1 MLIGDQWKAGLN
13 KSASVTARR
22 VTEMSAAKR
31 TGNKFAASTGDSK
44 HSEMKIAP
52 RQRRARVTIEAIL
65 DATSDLLVE
74 QGVENLS
81 TNMICERAGL
91 TPPALYRYFPNKYA
105 VLKELAVRL
114 KNLQYEIFRDWLE
127 RSGASIFQSGK
138 KLDYD
143 AVVSGIYEILTAI
156 YSATKDNPANLWVG
170 RIIRTQPAMAELRTE
185 SRANSWH
192 LLKKHLGAQTYGTSY
207 EDVFVAGRVALDL
220 IHATIDMVT
229 EDDGLDQHL
238 AFNSVANMIASEY
251 IRLFN
256 EDRSTMK
263 AAAE

>member
-1 MLIGDQWKAGLN
+1 
-13 KSASVTARR
+13 
-22 VTEMSAAKR
+22 MSAAKR
-31 TGNKFAASTGDSK
+31 TGNKYALPTGDDK

-74 QGVENLS
+74 QGVKNLS

-114 KNLQYEIFRDWLE
+114 KNLQYDIFREWLD
-127 RSGASIFQSGK
+127 RSGSSVFPSGK
-138 KLDYD
+138 TLEYD
-143 AVVSGIYEILTAI
+143 AVVGGIYEIQTAI

-170 RIIRTQPAMAELRTE
+170 RIIRTQPAMAELRSE
-185 SRANSWH
+185 SRANSWK
-192 LLKKHLGAQTYGTSY
+192 LLKQYLGAQPFSTSY
-207 EDVFVAGRVALDL
+207 EEVLVAGRVALDL
-220 IHATIDMVT
+220 IHSTIDMVT
-229 EDDGLDQHL
+229 EDDGLDADL
-238 AFNSVANMIASEY
+238 AFNAVANMIASEY
-251 IRLFN
+251 IRLVN
-256 EDRSTMK
+256 ADRTAFK

>member
-1 MLIGDQWKAGLN
+1 M
-13 KSASVTARR
+13 SV
-22 VTEMSAAKR
+22 AKR
-31 TGNKFAASTGDSK
+31 TGNKYALPTGDDK

-114 KNLQYEIFRDWLE
+114 KNLQYDIFREWLE
-127 RSGASIFQSGK
+127 RGGASIFQAGK
-138 KLDYD
+138 ALDYD
-143 AVVSGIYEILTAI
+143 AVVSGIYEIQTAI
-156 YSATKDNPANLWVG
+156 HSATKDNPANLWVG
-170 RIIRTQPAMAELRTE
+170 RIIRTQPAMADLRAE
-185 SRANSWH
+185 SRANSWR
-192 LLKKHLGAQTYGTSY
+192 LLKKHLGAQTFNTSY

-220 IHATIDMVT
+220 IHTTIDMVT
-229 EDDGLDQHL
+229 EDETLDQHL

-251 IRLFN
+251 IRLLN
-256 EDRSTMK
+256 ADRTAAK
-263 AAAE
+263 LAAE